1 MNNTIKFKTMN
12 RQRFAVMIVAI
23 IGIIATF
30 LPWYRIAEVG
40 TISGMSSSG
49 WFAILM
55 FLVTIILTMRKN
67 MREDLTMG
75 ISWSITVCS
84 LLASFVVLWKM
95 IDIYFAKEGMFS
107 LGGNMYG
114 IMGSQVKVEYGAWLV
129 VIAGICV
136 PLVAFL
142 FRNRTFL
149 RV

>member
-1 MNNTIKFKTMN
+1 MN
-12 RQRFAVMIVAI
+12 RQRFAVLIVAI

-30 LPWYRIAEVG
+30 LPWYKIMEVG

-49 WFAILM
+49 WFTILM
-55 FLVTIILTMRKN
+55 FIVTLILVVRKN
-67 MREDLTMG
+67 LHEDMTMG
-75 ISWSITVCS
+75 VSWCITICS
-84 LLASFVVLWKM
+84 LLASFAVLWKM
-95 IDIYFAKEGMFS
+95 IDIWFAKEGMFS

-136 PLVAFL
+136 PLAAFI
-142 FRNRTFL
+142 FRDRTFR

>member
-1 MNNTIKFKTMN
+1 MN
-12 RQRFAVMIVAI
+12 RQRFAVLIVAI

-30 LPWYRIAEVG
+30 LPWYRIMEVG

-49 WFAILM
+49 WFTILM
-55 FLVTIILTMRKN
+55 FIVTLILVVRKN
-67 MREDLTMG
+67 LHEDMTMG
-75 ISWSITVCS
+75 VSWCITICS
-84 LLASFVVLWKM
+84 LLASFAVLWKM
-95 IDIYFAKEGMFS
+95 IDIWFAKEGMFS

-136 PLVAFL
+136 PLAAFI
-142 FRNRTFL
+142 FRDRIFR

>member
-1 MNNTIKFKTMN
+1 MN
-12 RQRFAVMIVAI
+12 RQRFAVLIVAI

-30 LPWYRIAEVG
+30 LPWYRIMEVG

-49 WFAILM
+49 WFTILM
-55 FLVTIILTMRKN
+55 FIVTLILAVRKN
-67 MREDLTMG
+67 LHEDMTRG
-75 ISWSITVCS
+75 VSWCITICS
-84 LLASFVVLWKM
+84 LLASFAVLWKM
-95 IDIYFAKEGMFS
+95 IDIWFAKEGMFS

-136 PLVAFL
+136 PLAAFI
-142 FRNRTFL
+142 FRNRTFR